1 MAALSSQVVLITG
14 CSTGIGRA
22 LAGEFAR
29 KGHRV
34 IATARTSESI
44 KDLTAKNIR
53 PIRLDVTD
61 GASIEGAVAEGVA
74 WGGRIDMVVNN
85 AGYALIGPTAELDLA
100 DLRVQLETN
109 VVGLVAVSQ
118 AVIPQMVKRKNGR
131 IVNIGSVSGVTTT
144 PFSGAY
150 CGSKAAVHML
160 SDALRMELAPLGI
173 RVITV
178 QPGSVTSDF
187 GKNAESGTERYRSDS
202 LFSDVHESIEA
213 RAQLSQQNGTPT
225 DEFARHL
232 VAIVTRRRAPAVV
245 RLGNGSR
252 MLPVI
257 GRLPLRLRD
266 WFLGRR
272 FGLEGLQ

>member
-34 IATARTSESI
+34 IATART
-44 KDLTAKNIR
+44 
-53 PIRLDVTD
+53 
-61 GASIEGAVAEGVA
+61 
-74 WGGRIDMVVNN
+74 
-85 AGYALIGPTAELDLA
+85 
-100 DLRVQLETN
+100 
-109 VVGLVAVSQ
+109 
-118 AVIPQMVKRKNGR
+118 
-131 IVNIGSVSGVTTT
+131 
-144 PFSGAY
+144 
-150 CGSKAAVHML
+150 
-160 SDALRMELAPLGI
+160 
-173 RVITV
+173 
-178 QPGSVTSDF
+178 
-187 GKNAESGTERYRSDS
+187 SDS